1 MVIRPA
7 SVLLLLTR
15 TLRTTLRLRAFQLTA
30 LQLRAF
36 QLTALQLRALQLT
49 ALQLRP
55 LQCTI
60 LQRTTRHRTTRLL
73 MSLLPT
79 TTLPTTTLPTMVP
92 ILRIRVRLKTT
103 PLMTHPH
110 QARLPRRSRPL
121 TPPSKRILNIHVTK
135 ELALTYTP
143 Q

>member
-15 TLRTTLRLRAFQLTA
+15 TLRTTLR
-30 LQLRAF
+30 LRAF